1 MVMNDPI
8 QSVNSPVTSSAS
20 TLGKIVKYIVVKAVL
35 LLVMLGIGIYLAV
48 VAINYGGY
56 IDQIYQ
62 AQIDDMLMGYFMS
75 TDTSNLTPEE
85 QTQLYDE
92 MEWDL
97 QEAFGLHEPFLLRC
111 WRWAYQGASLN
122 WGNAR
127 MLETQAGES
136 SDVRQIV
143 YEALPNTILLAGMA
157 NVLVFVTS
165 VLAALYLAKRYG
177 SFWDRL
183 MLTLSPLST
192 IPNWIYAVLLLVIFA
207 VQLNLLPFG
216 GMYDNFPPATKWGY
230 IPIVLKHMLL
240 PVLAIL
246 LSMFFQSVYAWRT
259 YFLIHQGEDYVEMAK
274 AKGLSE
280 GAINTRYILKPVLP
294 FLITNFT
301 FMLIGFW
308 QGVIVLE
315 KVFNWPGIGL
325 LFLRAVGSNERS
337 VTIALIVTFAYL
349 LAFSVFLLD
358 FLYALLDPRIRIGG
372 GRQTERPA
380 RLSRSKDKP
389 GVGRK
394 LAKKRLLPKPEP
406 LQPVLSQS
414 EVLKQQVNPSRKRR
428 SGAFHAFLGE
438 LAHYPPAVLGVMII
452 IGLVAVAIY
461 TVFAL
466 PYDEAVYLWRG
477 NRPES
482 RLLPE
487 NARPTWINIFRLKD
501 LPPNIVID
509 SQDGTAVKEVILPAP
524 KEMGTTL
531 FVPYLVLESREAEA
545 VESNGE
551 KTAALPAQ
559 EVTKINLEFS
569 FDYSY
574 GDFPLDLA
582 VDFTSQF
589 AEKRPFVS
597 MLWITPDGR
606 ELNLGSFSLK
616 PNQTYVLSLD
626 IPKALLDPKKN
637 KQKFLTGGTGGYPAV
652 DILFANP
659 EFDEPVPILGKYTLQ
674 IQGMVFEEGADLD
687 ARMILYGKVYGLA
700 GTDHVRRDLMVA
712 LLWGTVIALVFGF
725 LGAIATTLISMMLA
739 AIGVWFGGWVDN
751 LIQRLADVNMII
763 PVLPVAIM
771 VYYLYSK
778 SIWVILSVVVLLNVF
793 GSVIKNYRAAFL
805 QMKEAPYIEAAQA
818 YGSSNWRIIFH
829 YLIPRILPLL
839 IPQLIILIPTYV
851 CFEATLAFL
860 NVSEPNIPTWGK
872 VIYDAVEKGAFQGNL
887 YWILEPVGLMVMTGL
902 SFAMVGFALDSIFNP
917 RLKME

>member
-1 MVMNDPI
+1 MNDPI
-8 QSVNSPVTSSAS
+8 QSVNSPLASSTS
-20 TLGKIVKYIVVKAVL
+20 TPGKIVKYIVVKAVL

-62 AQIDDMLMGYFMS
+62 AQVNEMLMGYFRS

-111 WRWAYQGASLN
+111 ARWAYQGATLD
-122 WGNAR
+122 WGDSR
-127 MLETQAGES
+127 VITTRSGES
-136 SDVRQIV
+136 KDTREVV
-143 YEALPNTILLAGMA
+143 FEALSVTVLLAGTA
-157 NVLVFVTS
+157 NVLVFVLS
-165 VLAALYLAKRYG
+165 VVTALYLAKRYG

-216 GMYDNFPPATKWGY
+216 GMFDNFPPATQWGY

-325 LFLRAVGSNERS
+325 LFLRAVGINERS

-372 GRQTERPA
+372 GGQAVKPA
-380 RLSRSKDKP
+380 RVKSLGKP
-389 GVGRK
+389 KEKQPVLK
-394 LAKKRLLPKPEP
+394 PHKPIFAKPEP
-406 LQPVLSQS
+406 G
-414 EVLKQQVNPSRKRR
+414 QQVLNERRVTEIRKKIPRMRR
-428 SGAFHAFLGE
+428 ARAIYPFLQE
-438 LAHYPPAVLGVMII
+438 LAHYPLAVLGVMII
-452 IGLVAVAIY
+452 LLLLGVSVY
-461 TVFAL
+461 TVVAL

-477 NRPES
+477 NRPEG

-487 NARPTWINIFRLKD
+487 NARPTWINFFRLKD
-501 LPPNIVID
+501 LPPNIVIG
-509 SQDGTAVKEVILPAP
+509 SQDGTAVKEIILPAP

-531 FVPYLVLESREAEA
+531 FVPYLVLESHEAEA
-545 VESNGE
+545 VDGSGE
-551 KTAALPAQ
+551 KTAAPAAQ
-559 EVTKINLEFS
+559 EVTKINLEFN

-616 PNQTYVLSLD
+616 PRQTYVLSLD
-626 IPKALLDPKKN
+626 IPRALLDPKKN
-637 KQKFLTGGTGGYPAV
+637 QLKFLTGGTGGYPPV

-659 EFDEPVPILGKYTLQ
+659 NIIEPVPLPGKYTLR
-674 IQGMVFEEGADLD
+674 IDGMVFEADSDLD
-687 ARMILYGKVYGLA
+687 ATMILYGKVYGLA
-700 GTDHVRRDLMVA
+700 GTDHMRRDLMVA

-725 LGAIATTLISMMLA
+725 LGAIATTLTSMMLA
-739 AIGVWFGGWVDN
+739 AIGAWFGGWVDN
-751 LIQRLADVNMII
+751 LVQRLADVNMII

-778 SIWVILSVVVLLNVF
+778 SLWVILSVVVLLNVF
-793 GSVIKNYRAAFL
+793 SSVIKNYRAAFL

-829 YLIPRILPLL
+829 YLIPRILPML

-887 YWILEPVGLMVMTGL
+887 YWILEPVGLMVLTGL

-917 RLKME
+917 RLKTE